1 MGDSPQDSRWQIF
14 RRFPAFFPGLSQCFE
29 SVSCFAG
36 PPQKTLACGLEKFR
50 MPQIDHGVLPI
61 AAQICAIRKTEMT
74 KRTTKITTALA
85 FGLIV
90 FAGLNCFAANPVQF
104 NGAGSSGMFNLAAL
118 ASDSSTGCG
127 TNIWT
132 QKNGASGIDSRRSDI
147 PAQTGNIWIVW
158 NNAKTKICS
167 YLSVDSV
174 VGNILF
180 FAQPV
185 ATLSIPS
192 SLIGSAGNNLIP
204 TLTDVPLDATVY
216 NALNNQPFNAAM
228 TDIRSEDALF
238 AVNRALAPWS
248 NDPHCTGLGYTGDG
262 LVGVPI
268 VSSQSTKSA
277 TPVAF
282 SISGGDPF
290 NAAPIPAWTSI
301 PIGAEPV
308 IVFANTSTGSDFA
321 STNFTNVDRFVLTE
335 MLNGT
340 LTRTRDIANVAGL
353 PSNGAHVFLR
363 EPTSGTYNTMEFN
376 IPGSAEAG
384 SCQELSVNPATDNPL
399 NISYATG
406 GSRERVIGTGEMVS
420 TVGATTNSL
429 GYAFWSTGN
438 FAKVLTTTKY
448 LSVDGVD
455 PLNYSWYQSR
465 GAFPNCVAPCPGLIP
480 FINILN
486 GSYPAWTILRV
497 SCYTTGG
504 VCPSGVTSLVTAAQN
519 EFSKVPDILPV
530 NRLQVFR
537 SHFDRPG
544 ELAPASNGNAGE
556 PPESGGDEGG
566 AVFTKNADSDFH
578 TDTGLQFTNIKQ

>member
-1 MGDSPQDSRWQIF
+1 VNSAS
-14 RRFPAFFPGLSQCFE
+14 
-29 SVSCFAG
+29 
-36 PPQKTLACGLEKFR
+36 
-50 MPQIDHGVLPI
+50 PQIDHGVLPI

-74 KRTTKITTALA
+74 KRTTKITTALSLA
-85 FGLIV
+85 LIV
-90 FAGLNCFAANPVQF
+90 FAGLNCFAAANPVVF

-118 ASDSSTGCG
+118 AADQTTGCG

-147 PAQTGNIWIVW
+147 PAQTGNVWIVW
-158 NNAKTKICS
+158 NNNVTTICA

-192 SLIGSAGNNLIP
+192 SAVGAAGNNLIP
-204 TLTDVPLDATVY
+204 TLTDVPLPQSVY

-248 NDPHCTGLGYTGDG
+248 NDSHCTGLGYTGDG

-268 VSSQSTKSA
+268 LSSQSSKSA

-282 SISGGDPF
+282 SISGKDPF
-290 NAAPIPAWTSI
+290 NGAPIPTWTSI

-308 IVFANTSTGSDFA
+308 IVFANTTSGSDFA
-321 STNFTNVDRFVLTE
+321 SANYTNVDRFVLTE
-335 MLNGT
+335 LVNGT

-353 PSNGAHVFLR
+353 PSNGTKVFLR
-363 EPTSGTYNTMEFN
+363 EPTSGTYNTFEFTV
-376 IPGSAEAG
+376 PGSVEAA
-384 SCQELSVNPATDNPL
+384 SCQELNVNPSTDNPL
-399 NISYATG
+399 NISYPTG
-406 GSRERVIGTGEMVS
+406 GTRERVVGTGEMVS
-420 TVGATTNSL
+420 TVAANANGI

-438 FAKVLTTTKY
+438 FAKVLTSTKY

-480 FINILN
+480 FVNILN

-497 SCYTTGG
+497 SCYTKNGA
-504 VCPSGVTSLVTAAQN
+504 CPPGVTSLVTAAQK

-530 NRLQVFR
+530 SNLQVFR
-537 SHFDRPG
+537 SHFDRPE

-556 PPESGGDEGG
+556 PPEAGGDVGG
-566 AVFTKNADSDFH
+566 AVFTKNADGDFH

>member
-1 MGDSPQDSRWQIF
+1 LRH
-14 RRFPAFFPGLSQCFE
+14 E
-29 SVSCFAG
+29 EN
-36 PPQKTLACGLEKFR
+36 K
-50 MPQIDHGVLPI
+50 
-61 AAQICAIRKTEMT
+61 MT
-74 KRTTKITTALA
+74 KRTTRIAACLLTAIM
-85 FGLIV
+85 FVGV
-90 FAGLNCFAANPVQF
+90 NSFAATTVQV
-104 NGAGSSGMFNLAAL
+104 NAAGSSAMFNLAAL
-118 ASDSSTGCG
+118 ASDQTTGCG

-132 QKNGASGIDSRRSDI
+132 KKNGASGIDSRRGDI

-158 NNAKTKICS
+158 NNTKTTVCS
-167 YLSVDSV
+167 YLSVDSI

-192 SLIGSAGNNLIP
+192 TEIGVSGDNLIP

-216 NALNNQPFNAAM
+216 AALNNRPFNAAM

-238 AVNRALAPWS
+238 GVNRALAPFTG
-248 NDPHCTGLGYTGDG
+248 DAHCTGLGYSGDG
-262 LVGVPI
+262 LVGTPI
-268 VSSQSTKSA
+268 ISSQSTKQV

-282 SISGGDPF
+282 SISGTDPF
-290 NAAPIPAWTSI
+290 NGAAIPAWTSLNV
-301 PIGAEPV
+301 GAEPMIFFV
-308 IVFANTSTGSDFA
+308 NTSPGSDFA
-321 STNFTNVDRFVLTE
+321 SANYTNVDRFVLSD

-353 PSNGAHVFLR
+353 GSTGARVFLR
-363 EPTSGTYNTMEFN
+363 EPLSGTYNTTEFT
-376 IPGSAEAG
+376 IPGEAEIG
-384 SCQELSVNPATDNPL
+384 TCQELNVNPAVDNPL
-399 NISYATG
+399 NQASASG
-406 GSRERVIGTGEMVS
+406 GSRQRVVGTGEMVA
-420 TVGATTNSL
+420 TVGATVNGF

-465 GAFPNCVAPCPGLIP
+465 GALPNCVAPCPGLIP
-480 FINILN
+480 FVNVLN

-497 SCYTTGG
+497 SCYTSGG
-504 VCPSGVTSLVTAAQN
+504 VCPSGVTKLVASAQR
-519 EFSKVPDILPV
+519 EFSKVPDLVPV
-530 NRLQVFR
+530 SNLQVFR

-556 PPESGGDEGG
+556 PAESGGDEGG
-566 AVFTKNADSDFH
+566 AVFTKNADNDFH